1 MHKVRYIH
9 VWDEVELYDV
19 KSIDGNNFRPDG
31 KSDRVSFVTVTR
43 QHWRSTRPPPPPP
56 PPSKPD
62 DNIDE
67 NSAQCVFE

>member
-9 VWDEVELYDV
+9 VWDEAELYDV

-43 QHWRSTRPPPPPP
+43 QHLRSTRPPPPS
-56 PPSKPD
+56 PSKPD
-62 DNIDE
+62 DNNDE